1 VSKQEIGSLK
11 PDEKINTVYLI
22 GRSELKTDR
31 NGKYYIYVIFQDQTG
46 RIDGFLW
53 NATKEMIADLK
64 QGQLIRVTGKVDIF
78 NERPQI
84 KIFEYAK
91 VEHDI
96 TDIVKYLPKSD
107 KDPKI
112 LNEKLLEIL
121 GSIENENLQ
130 NLRDAYIIDKE
141 FMKLFTRVPAGVR
154 MHHAYVH
161 GLLDH
166 TVSVLKLVDAITPFY
181 PELDRDFLLISAFLH
196 DAGKIQELT
205 FAEGFDYSPKGKLI
219 GHISLGAIELS
230 KRLDKIE
237 NFPDVLA
244 DKLIHCILAHHGSH
258 EFGSPKLPMFA
269 EAIALHH
276 LENFDSDL
284 AGFFSEKAQSTAEFG
299 FSRKFN
305 HEMLFEFNPDAELK
319 DESEN

>member
-1 VSKQEIGSLK
+1 MSKQEIGSLK
-11 PDEKINTVYLI
+11 PDEKINSVYLI
-22 GRSELKTDR
+22 ARSELKTDR
-31 NGKYYIYVIFQDQTG
+31 NGKFYIYAIFQDQTG

-53 NATKEMIADLK
+53 NATKEMIADVE
-64 QGQLIRVTGKVDIF
+64 QGHLIRVTGKVDVF
-78 NERPQI
+78 NERLQI
-84 KIFEYAK
+84 KIIEYAK

-107 KDPKI
+107 KDPKE
-112 LNEKLLEIL
+112 LNEKLAELL

-130 NLRDAYIIDKE
+130 KLRDAYIEDKE

-154 MHHAYVH
+154 MHHAYVN

-166 TVSVLKLVDAITPFY
+166 TVSVLKLVDAVTSFY
-181 PELDRDFLLISAFLH
+181 PELDRDFLMISAFLH
-196 DAGKIQELT
+196 DAGKIQELSFT
-205 FAEGFDYSPKGKLI
+205 EGFDYSNKGKLI

-230 KRLDKIE
+230 KRIDKIE
-237 NFPDVLA
+237 NFPVMLA
-244 DKLIHCILAHHGSH
+244 DKLIHCILAHHGSY

-305 HEMLFEFNPDAELK
+305 HEMLYEL
-319 DESEN
+319 DTESEISDE